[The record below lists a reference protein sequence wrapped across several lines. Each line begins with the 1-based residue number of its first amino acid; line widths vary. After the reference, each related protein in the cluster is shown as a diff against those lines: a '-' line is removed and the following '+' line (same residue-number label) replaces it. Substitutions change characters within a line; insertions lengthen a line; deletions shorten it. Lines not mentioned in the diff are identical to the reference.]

1 MARKSADAAGWIF
14 HNFQQCEKLS
24 QVSEQT
30 FQRFLLWKSKTKK
43 NKNKKEQEEIRGA
56 KKLNY
61 FNFRKVEIIG

>member
-1 MARKSADAAGWIF
+1 MREVITSFWTNI
-14 HNFQQCEKLS
+14 S
-24 QVSEQT
+24 T
-30 FQRFLLWKSKTKK
+30 FPFVKVKNKK